1 MSRFFDAVRRADE
14 SRLHPH
20 HGLPSQANDA
30 SRREGRP
37 FRVISVVSNKGGVGK
52 TTVAT
57 NLAVYLRAMRENLP
71 ILLLGLDDQPAI
83 DRMFEIEPRAGQ
95 PTIFEA
101 LRSGSLS
108 PAIRL
113 GQYGVHYVPTSA
125 RTGELKREISD
136 PGHLDGILA
145 GSRWRGVV
153 IVDTKSDLEILTQNA
168 LWASDLA
175 LLLAR
180 DQLSLGEARKVFA
193 LLAEWKR
200 PQETARILLSLI
212 DLRIR
217 YAKGETRGV
226 MSLLLSEIRS
236 LGYPL
241 FETFLSS
248 SPKVESLHT
257 NPAHLV
263 QSILHGAPTSI
274 VHRQMRLVAEE
285 VLRIVAPAA
294 APAEAAE
301 PCAPASGA
309 SAGLAAI
316 VPPAEPGVRTASSAR
331 DVDVEGWLGRAQ
343 RGHA

>member
-14 SRLHPH
+14 SRLRPRHP
-20 HGLPSQANDA
+20 LRSPAPEERD
-30 SRREGRP
+30 RESRP

-57 NLAVYLRAMRENLP
+57 NLAVYLRAMREDLP
-71 ILLLGLDDQPAI
+71 ILLFGLDDQPAI
-83 DRMFEIEPRAGQ
+83 DRMFEIEPCVGQ
-95 PTIFEA
+95 ATIADA

-125 RTGELKREISD
+125 QVGELKREISD
-136 PGHLDGILA
+136 PGTLDGVLA
-145 GSRWRGVV
+145 RARWQGIV

-168 LWASDLA
+168 IRASDLT
-175 LLLAR
+175 LVLAR
-180 DQLSLGEARKVFA
+180 DQLSLGEARKVFD
-193 LLAEWKR
+193 LLALWKR
-200 PQETARILLSLI
+200 PRETARILLSMV

-217 YAKGETRGV
+217 YAAGESRDV

-248 SPKVESLHT
+248 SPKVESLYT
-257 NPAHLV
+257 NPARVL
-263 QSILHGAPTSI
+263 QSILHGAPNSI

-285 VLRIVAPAA
+285 VLRSVAPAA
-294 APAEAAE
+294 ARAEATPPAAPVATTSAE
-301 PCAPASGA
+301 LPAPPQAPAA
-309 SAGLAAI
+309 QPI
-316 VPPAEPGVRTASSAR
+316 AR
-331 DVDVEGWLGRAQ
+331 AQDVDVEAWLGRAH
-343 RGHA
+343 GEHA